1 MNRELREKEKEITGS
16 EGGRR
21 AGESRCKYK
30 KSTMASL
37 LEREGSEERSSV
49 SEQRSSVSEQQSSVS
64 EQQSSVCDQLSSV
77 SEHRSSVNNQ
87 GSSVSEQ

>member
-21 AGESRCKYK
+21 AGESKCKHK

-64 EQQSSVCDQLSSV
+64 EQQSCVCD
-77 SEHRSSVNNQ
+77 HAA
-87 GSSVSEQ
+87 EQCE